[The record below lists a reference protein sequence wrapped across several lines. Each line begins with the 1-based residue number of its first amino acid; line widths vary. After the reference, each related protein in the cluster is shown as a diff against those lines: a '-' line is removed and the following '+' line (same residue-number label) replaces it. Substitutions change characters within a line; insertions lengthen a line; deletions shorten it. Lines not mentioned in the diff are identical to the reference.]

1 LIDLTDLNKTIDDLK
16 KSNNDRQNN
25 EKVKLKNM
33 DLSLTFIDD
42 NISDKNS

>member
-1 LIDLTDLNKTIDDLK
+1 MIDLTDLNKTIDDLK

-33 DLSLTFIDD
+33 NLSLTFIDD

>member
-1 LIDLTDLNKTIDDLK
+1 MIDLTDLNKTIDDLK